1 MLLNNYLP
9 SYLGLIL
16 VIVMIFFGQA
26 FRANWKNKNDKWV
39 LKAWIYGLISSS
51 SFIVIA
57 LVPLDAYIELLFC
70 AFFRQ
75 SNLEIN
81 GLLGSISLLQTRHL
95 SDLDRAFSP
104 PQLPLIFFPI
114 SITPRD
120 IRPTNTDKIMNVI
133 MNVVIYFDYL

>member
-16 VIVMIFFGQA
+16 VILMIFFGQA

-57 LVPLDAYIELLFC
+57 LVPLDA
-70 AFFRQ
+70 
-75 SNLEIN
+75 
-81 GLLGSISLLQTRHL
+81 
-95 SDLDRAFSP
+95 
-104 PQLPLIFFPI
+104 
-114 SITPRD
+114 
-120 IRPTNTDKIMNVI
+120 
-133 MNVVIYFDYL
+133 

>member
-16 VIVMIFFGQA
+16 VIIMIFFGQA

-57 LVPLDAYIELLFC
+57 LVPLDA
-70 AFFRQ
+70 
-75 SNLEIN
+75 
-81 GLLGSISLLQTRHL
+81 
-95 SDLDRAFSP
+95 
-104 PQLPLIFFPI
+104 
-114 SITPRD
+114 
-120 IRPTNTDKIMNVI
+120 
-133 MNVVIYFDYL
+133 

>member
-16 VIVMIFFGQA
+16 VILMIFFGQA

-57 LVPLDAYIELLFC
+57 LVPLD
-70 AFFRQ
+70 
-75 SNLEIN
+75 
-81 GLLGSISLLQTRHL
+81 
-95 SDLDRAFSP
+95 
-104 PQLPLIFFPI
+104 
-114 SITPRD
+114 
-120 IRPTNTDKIMNVI
+120 V
-133 MNVVIYFDYL
+133 

>member
-57 LVPLDAYIELLFC
+57 LVPLDA
-70 AFFRQ
+70 
-75 SNLEIN
+75 
-81 GLLGSISLLQTRHL
+81 
-95 SDLDRAFSP
+95 
-104 PQLPLIFFPI
+104 
-114 SITPRD
+114 
-120 IRPTNTDKIMNVI
+120 
-133 MNVVIYFDYL
+133 